1 MIPALR
7 LSSRSHRPLPETECI
22 EGWRMRMVGPSGVGF
37 TLGKAACL
45 NPWAFPKIGVY
56 YMRSRRSA
64 GGPA

>member
-1 MIPALR
+1 VALR
-7 LSSRSHRPLPETECI
+7 IYHRHSLNLNASTAGLC
-22 EGWRMRMVGPSGVGF
+22 GSFGPPYVCF

-56 YMRSRRSA
+56 YMRPRRSA